1 MPTASL
7 SHTQDSRRSRRAA
20 RTVIISIWAVPVL
33 VVGQFAMLAIVP
45 VTLALVASLR
55 HAHLRGLRRWTTVL
69 AAAYATPLILWAIG
83 PDRAPSLSKDMHPVF
98 AALIVAAALAA
109 AAAFHLGRR
118 RRPNTTGG
126 PSNGV
131 ARRSGF
137 RAST

>member
-1 MPTASL
+1 M
-7 SHTQDSRRSRRAA
+7 
-20 RTVIISIWAVPVL
+20 PVL

-55 HAHLRGLRRWTTVL
+55 HAHLRGLRRWTAVL

-83 PDRAPSLSKDMHPVF
+83 PDRARACPGHAPGLRRPDRRGGTGRGRGLPPG
-98 AALIVAAALAA
+98 AAAGA
-109 AAAFHLGRR
+109 
-118 RRPNTTGG
+118 NTTGG

-137 RAST
+137 RASM